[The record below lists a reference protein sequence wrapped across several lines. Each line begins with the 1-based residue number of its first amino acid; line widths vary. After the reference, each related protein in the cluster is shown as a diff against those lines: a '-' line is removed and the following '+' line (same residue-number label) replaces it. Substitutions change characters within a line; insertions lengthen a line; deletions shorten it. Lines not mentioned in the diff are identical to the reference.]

1 MAPSGKIFL
10 SPSEVSS
17 SRVDKVCQASLG
29 EEAKVEYFAAGKM
42 ARTEFVGGSV
52 EQLVSW
58 RTDGEQLKMA
68 KHARKTENAN
78 FRLEVCS
85 NTSDAASQA
94 DVLEADTEP
103 LSENHCIKG
112 NGEVQN
118 GLMDELEVDLFAFM
132 GIVMYICECDCI
144 SGLFITAALNMKIPG
159 PRSQAGSLVRWAM
172 CMRKI
177 SSWKFTGV
185 SILNVNMCPLSDV

>member
-1 MAPSGKIFL
+1 MAPNGKIFL

-52 EQLVSW
+52 EQLVS
-58 RTDGEQLKMA
+58 RRNDGEQLKMA

-85 NTSDAASQA
+85 NTSDAASQ
-94 DVLEADTEP
+94 VSLCERVGLESSVASS
-103 LSENHCIKG
+103 SEEHTAGI
-112 NGEVQN
+112 GE
-118 GLMDELEVDLFAFM
+118 
-132 GIVMYICECDCI
+132 
-144 SGLFITAALNMKIPG
+144 
-159 PRSQAGSLVRWAM
+159 
-172 CMRKI
+172 
-177 SSWKFTGV
+177 
-185 SILNVNMCPLSDV
+185 SD